1 MIIGKPTF
9 SGRTHGHALA
19 AEIRSAALVS
29 RSNFPTTKRI
39 MIVLKHPEPIELLQ
53 ISLGTDDMRMH
64 RRECRM
70 KF

>member
-1 MIIGKPTF
+1 LGSQPFPDALT
-9 SGRTHGHALA
+9 GHALA
-19 AEIRSAALVS
+19 AELRSAALVS
-29 RSNFPTTKRI
+29 RRNFPTTKRI
-39 MIVLKHPEPIELLQ
+39 LIVLKHPEPIELLQ